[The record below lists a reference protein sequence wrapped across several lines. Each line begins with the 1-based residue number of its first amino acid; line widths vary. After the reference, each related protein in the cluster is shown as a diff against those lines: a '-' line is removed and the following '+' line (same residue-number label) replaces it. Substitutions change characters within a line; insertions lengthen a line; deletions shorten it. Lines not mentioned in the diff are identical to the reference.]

1 MRRRM
6 KETRWEELR
15 ITNDFLFGK
24 VMRNEEICKELVESI
39 LNIKIDKIEYPEEQ
53 KTIDISIDAK
63 SIRLDVYVAD
73 GKGTIYNLEMQTSD
87 TKELPKRTRY
97 YQGMIDLNL
106 IEKGK
111 LYGELNTSY
120 IIFIC
125 TFDPFEQGRHIYSFE
140 NRCIEDLN
148 LKLKDGTTKIFLNS
162 AGTKEDVSGNLK
174 EFLLYLA
181 GKESSNK
188 FVEKVDCEVKRAK
201 ENKEW
206 RREYMTLLMRD
217 RENIEEGRRQGREEG
232 RKEGRKEIIEKMLEK
247 KLTLEMIA
255 EVTGYSLEEIIEIEQ
270 KKIKK

>member
-1 MRRRM
+1 M
-6 KETRWEELR
+6 
-15 ITNDFLFGK
+15 
-24 VMRNEEICKELVESI
+24 
-39 LNIKIDKIEYPEEQ
+39 
-53 KTIDISIDAK
+53 
-63 SIRLDVYVAD
+63 AD

-125 TFDPFEQGRHIYSFE
+125 TFDPFGQGRHIYSFE
-140 NRCIEDLN
+140 NRCKEDLS

-162 AGTKEDVSGNLK
+162 AGTKGDVSGNLK

-181 GKESSNK
+181 GKESSNE
-188 FVEKVDCEVKRAK
+188 FVQKVDSEVKRAK
-201 ENKEW
+201 GNKEW

-232 RKEGRKEIIEKMLEK
+232 RKEIIEKMLEK
-247 KLTLEMIA
+247 KFTLEMIA
-255 EVTGYSLEEIIEIEQ
+255 EVTGFSLEEIIEIEQ
-270 KKIKK
+270 EKG